1 MTKSNTAPPSRLHWK
16 WRWTP
21 ETIVSTMVAF
31 LMTKDNEA
39 HTTKGHP
46 CYAVFV
52 LGQRPKAKEKSCQ
65 QPHLSGVGASG
76 ESCLMH
82 SWAAYGTSFLP
93 SGERSRHAQDEACGA
108 SALGYEGKE
117 LFA

>member
-21 ETIVSTMVAF
+21 ETTVSTMVAF

-82 SWAAYGTSFLP
+82 SWTAYGTSFLP
-93 SGERSRHAQDEACGA
+93 FWRKKQACPG
-108 SALGYEGKE
+108 
-117 LFA
+117 

>member
-1 MTKSNTAPPSRLHWK
+1 MWMIQSNMTPLSKLYWK

-21 ETIVSTMVAF
+21 ETTVSTMVAF

-65 QPHLSGVGASG
+65 QPHLSGVGAPG

-82 SWAAYGTSFLP
+82 SWTAYGMSFLFFW
-93 SGERSRHAQDEACGA
+93 RKKQACPG
-108 SALGYEGKE
+108 
-117 LFA
+117 